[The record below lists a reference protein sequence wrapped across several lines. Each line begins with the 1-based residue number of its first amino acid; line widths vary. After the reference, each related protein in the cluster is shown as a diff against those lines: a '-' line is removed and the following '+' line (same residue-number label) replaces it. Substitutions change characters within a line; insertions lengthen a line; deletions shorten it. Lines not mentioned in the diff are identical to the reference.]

1 MKLDV
6 FSHCTIDTIQIN
18 DSKYVVPGGPACY
31 CSLTARILKF
41 DVRLHTK
48 FGSDFPLVN
57 YLTEQKI
64 VFEDALSTKPTTQ
77 FILNLVNSERTL
89 FLQNKCES
97 INSVTLDTDSV
108 IISPLFD
115 EISIELFEKIKKNA
129 NFVLLDPQGF
139 LRRKNSENKIYLEQA
154 DLNLSNISAI
164 KVNQDELKYLT
175 GTSNVDGIKIL
186 QKKGID
192 SVILTDKQNI
202 SLLSKNRIYSI
213 TLPNLEL
220 NDTTGIGDIFC
231 AAFCCTMLREK
242 DILWALS
249 FGGGAVQAALESKQ
263 IGLEKIPSKGAIE
276 SNAYYFYN
284 TVKFKEI

>member
-1 MKLDV
+1 MKLDIL
-6 FSHCTIDTIQIN
+6 SHCAIDTIQIN
-18 DSKYVVPGGPACY
+18 DSKYVVSGGPACY

-41 DVRLHTK
+41 DVVLHTK

-64 VFEDALSTKPTTQ
+64 VFEDSLSIKPTTQ
-77 FILNLVNSERTL
+77 FVLNLVNSERTL
-89 FLQNKCES
+89 FLQNKCEPIS
-97 INSVTLDTDSV
+97 DITLNTDNV
-108 IISPLFD
+108 IISPIFD
-115 EISIELFEKIKKNA
+115 EISIKLFEKIKKNA
-129 NFVLLDPQGF
+129 SFVMLDPQGF
-139 LRRKNSENKIYLEQA
+139 LRRRNSENRICLEQT
-154 DLNLSNISAI
+154 DLNLSNVSAI
-164 KVNQDELKYLT
+164 KVNTDELKCLT
-175 GTSNVDGIKIL
+175 GASNIDGIKIL

-231 AAFCCTMLREK
+231 AAFCCTMLKEK

-249 FGGGAVQAALESKQ
+249 FGGGAAQAALESRE
-263 IGLEKIPSKGAIE
+263 IGLKKIPSKGAIE

-284 TVKFKEI
+284 TIGFKEI

>member
-1 MKLDV
+1 MKLDIL
-6 FSHCTIDTIQIN
+6 SHCAIDTIQIN
-18 DSKYVVPGGPACY
+18 DSKYVVSGGPACY

-41 DVRLHTK
+41 DVVLHTK

-64 VFEDALSTKPTTQ
+64 VFEDSLSIKPTTQ
-77 FILNLVNSERTL
+77 FVLNLVNSERTL
-89 FLQNKCES
+89 FLQNKCEP
-97 INSVTLDTDSV
+97 INDITLDTDNV

-115 EISIELFEKIKKNA
+115 EISIELFEKIKNNA
-129 NFVLLDPQGF
+129 SFVMLDPQGF
-139 LRRKNSENKIYLEQA
+139 LRRRNSENRICLEQT
-154 DLNLSNISAI
+154 DLNLSNVSAI
-164 KVNQDELKYLT
+164 KVNTDELKCLT
-175 GTSNVDGIKIL
+175 GASNIDGIKIL
-186 QKKGID
+186 QKKGIE

-202 SLLSKNRIYSI
+202 TLLSKNRIYSI

-231 AAFCCTMLREK
+231 AAFCCTMLKEK
-242 DILWALS
+242 DVLWALS
-249 FGGGAVQAALESKQ
+249 FAGGAAQAALESGQ
-263 IGLEKIPSKGAIE
+263 IGLEKIPSKAAIE

>member
-6 FSHCTIDTIQIN
+6 ISHCTIDTIEIN
-18 DSKYVVPGGPACY
+18 DSKYVVSGGPACY

-41 DVRLHTK
+41 DVVLHTK

-57 YLTEQKI
+57 YLTEKKI
-64 VFEDALSTKPTTQ
+64 MFEDSLSIKPTTQ
-77 FILNLVNSERTL
+77 FVLNLVNSERTL
-89 FLQNKCES
+89 FLQNKCEPIS
-97 INSVTLDTDSV
+97 DITLDTDNV
-108 IISPLFD
+108 IISPLID

-129 NFVLLDPQGF
+129 SFVMLDPQGF
-139 LRRKNSENKIYLEQA
+139 LRRRNSENRICLEQT
-154 DLNLSNISAI
+154 DLNLSNVSAI
-164 KVNQDELKYLT
+164 KVNTDEVKCLT
-175 GTSNVDGIKIL
+175 GASNVDGIKIL

-202 SLLSKNRIYSI
+202 TLLSKNRIYSI

-231 AAFCCTMLREK
+231 ASFCCTMLKEK

-249 FGGGAVQAALESKQ
+249 FAGGAAQAALGSGQ
-263 IGLEKIPSKGAIE
+263 IGLEKIPSKAAIE

-284 TVKFKEI
+284 TIKFKEI

>member
-6 FSHCTIDTIQIN
+6 ISHCTIDTIEIN
-18 DSKYVVPGGPACY
+18 DSKYVVSGGPACY

-41 DVRLHTK
+41 DVVLHTK

-57 YLTEQKI
+57 YLTEKKI
-64 VFEDALSTKPTTQ
+64 MFEDSLSIKPTTQ
-77 FILNLVNSERTL
+77 FVLNLVNSERTL
-89 FLQNKCES
+89 FLQNKCEP
-97 INSVTLDTDSV
+97 INDITLDTDNV

-115 EISIELFEKIKKNA
+115 EISIELFEKIKNNA
-129 NFVLLDPQGF
+129 SFVMLDPQGF
-139 LRRKNSENKIYLEQA
+139 LRRRNSENRIHLEQT
-154 DLNLSNISAI
+154 DLNLSNVSAI
-164 KVNQDELKYLT
+164 KVNTDELKCLT
-175 GTSNVDGIKIL
+175 GASNVDGIKIL

-202 SLLSKNRIYSI
+202 TLLSKNRIYSI
-213 TLPNLEL
+213 TLPNIDL

-231 AAFCCTMLREK
+231 AAFCCTMLKEK

-249 FGGGAVQAALESKQ
+249 FGGGAAQAALESRE
-263 IGLEKIPSKGAIE
+263 IGLKKIPSKGAIE

-284 TVKFKEI
+284 TIGFKEI

>member
-220 NDTTGIGDIFC
+220 VDTTGIGDIFC

>member
-6 FSHCTIDTIQIN
+6 ISHCTIDTIEIN
-18 DSKYVVPGGPACY
+18 DSKYVVSGGPACY

-41 DVRLHTK
+41 DVVLHTK

-57 YLTEQKI
+57 YLTEKKI
-64 VFEDALSTKPTTQ
+64 MFEDSLSIKPTTQ
-77 FILNLVNSERTL
+77 FVLNLVNSERTL
-89 FLQNKCES
+89 FLQNKCEPIS
-97 INSVTLDTDSV
+97 DITLNTDNV

-115 EISIELFEKIKKNA
+115 EISIELFEKIKNNA
-129 NFVLLDPQGF
+129 SFVMLDPQGF
-139 LRRKNSENKIYLEQA
+139 LRRRNSENRIYLEQT
-154 DLNLSNISAI
+154 DLNLSNVSAI
-164 KVNQDELKYLT
+164 KVNTDELKCLT
-175 GTSNVDGIKIL
+175 GASNVDGIKIL

-202 SLLSKNRIYSI
+202 TLLSKNRIYSI

-231 AAFCCTMLREK
+231 AAFCCTILKEK

-249 FGGGAVQAALESKQ
+249 FAGGAAQAALESGQ
-263 IGLEKIPSKGAIE
+263 IGLEKIPSKAAIE

-284 TVKFKEI
+284 TIKFKEI

>member
-1 MKLDV
+1 MKLDI

-18 DSKYVVPGGPACY
+18 DSRYVVPGGPACY

-89 FLQNKCES
+89 FLQNNCEPIS
-97 INSVTLDTDSV
+97 NITLDTDSV

-129 NFVLLDPQGF
+129 SFVLLDPQGF
-139 LRRKNSENKIYLEQA
+139 LRRKNSENKIYLEQT
-154 DLNLSNISAI
+154 DLNVSGISAI
-164 KVNQDELKYLT
+164 KVNSDELRSLT
-175 GTSNVDGIKIL
+175 NNSNIDGIKIL
-186 QKKGID
+186 QKKGIEN
-192 SVILTDKQNI
+192 VILTDKQNI
-202 SLLSKNRIYSI
+202 SLLSENRIYSI
-213 TLPNLEL
+213 ALPDIEL
-220 NDTTGIGDIFC
+220 NDTTGIGDIFS
-231 AAFCCTMLREK
+231 ATFCCTMLKEK
-242 DILWALS
+242 DVLWALS
-249 FGGGAVQAALESKQ
+249 FAGGAAQAALESKQ

>member
-1 MKLDV
+1 MKLDI

-18 DSKYVVPGGPACY
+18 DSKYVAPGGPACY

-48 FGSDFPLVN
+48 FGSDFQLVN

-64 VFEDALSTKPTTQ
+64 IFEDAVSTKPTTQ
-77 FILNLVNSERTL
+77 FTLNLVNSERTL
-89 FLQNKCES
+89 FLENKCES
-97 INSVTLDTDSV
+97 ISSVTLDTDSV
-108 IISPLFD
+108 IISPLLD
-115 EISIELFEKIKKNA
+115 EISIELFEKIKKDA

-154 DLNLSNISAI
+154 DLNLSNVSAI
-164 KVNQDELKYLT
+164 KVNPDELKCLT
-175 GTSNVDGIKIL
+175 SASDIDGVKIL

-220 NDTTGIGDIFC
+220 VDTTGIGDIFC

-249 FGGGAVQAALESKQ
+249 FAGGAAQAALESKQ

>member
-1 MKLDV
+1 MKLDIL
-6 FSHCTIDTIQIN
+6 SHCAIDTIQIN
-18 DSKYVVPGGPACY
+18 DSKYVVSGGPACY

-41 DVRLHTK
+41 DVVLHTK

-64 VFEDALSTKPTTQ
+64 VFEDSLSIKPTTQ
-77 FILNLVNSERTL
+77 FVLNLVNSERTL
-89 FLQNKCES
+89 FLQNKCEPIS
-97 INSVTLDTDSV
+97 DVTLNTDNV

-129 NFVLLDPQGF
+129 SFVMLDPQGF
-139 LRRKNSENKIYLEQA
+139 LRRRNSENRICLEQT
-154 DLNLSNISAI
+154 DLNLSNVSAI
-164 KVNQDELKYLT
+164 KVNTDELKCLT
-175 GTSNVDGIKIL
+175 GASNIDGIKIL

-202 SLLSKNRIYSI
+202 TLLSKNRIYSI

-231 AAFCCTMLREK
+231 AAFCCTMLKEK

-249 FGGGAVQAALESKQ
+249 FGGGAAQAALESRE
-263 IGLEKIPSKGAIE
+263 IGLKKIPSKGAIE

-284 TVKFKEI
+284 TIGFKEI

>member
-175 GTSNVDGIKIL
+175 GTSNVDGIKTL

>member
-6 FSHCTIDTIQIN
+6 ISHCTIDTIEIN
-18 DSKYVVPGGPACY
+18 DSKYVVSGGPACY

-41 DVRLHTK
+41 DVVLHTK

-57 YLTEQKI
+57 YLTEKKI
-64 VFEDALSTKPTTQ
+64 MFEDSLSIKPTTQ
-77 FILNLVNSERTL
+77 FVLNLVNSERTL
-89 FLQNKCES
+89 FLQNKCEPIS
-97 INSVTLDTDSV
+97 DITLNTDNV

-129 NFVLLDPQGF
+129 SFVMLDPQGF
-139 LRRKNSENKIYLEQA
+139 LRRRNSENRICLEQT
-154 DLNLSNISAI
+154 DLNLSNVSAI
-164 KVNQDELKYLT
+164 KVNTDELKCLT
-175 GTSNVDGIKIL
+175 GASNTDGIKIL

-231 AAFCCTMLREK
+231 AAFCCTMLKEK

-249 FGGGAVQAALESKQ
+249 FGGGAAQAALESRE
-263 IGLEKIPSKGAIE
+263 IGLKKIPSKGAIE

-284 TVKFKEI
+284 TIGFKEI

>member
-1 MKLDV
+1 MKLDIL
-6 FSHCTIDTIQIN
+6 SHCAIDTIQIN
-18 DSKYVVPGGPACY
+18 DSKYVVTGGPACY

-41 DVRLHTK
+41 DVVLHTK

-64 VFEDALSTKPTTQ
+64 VFEDSLSIKPTTQ
-77 FILNLVNSERTL
+77 FVLNLVNSERTL
-89 FLQNKCES
+89 FLQNKCEPIS
-97 INSVTLDTDSV
+97 DITLNTDNV
-108 IISPLFD
+108 IISPIFD
-115 EISIELFEKIKKNA
+115 EISIKLFEKIKNNA
-129 NFVLLDPQGF
+129 SFVMLDPQGF
-139 LRRKNSENKIYLEQA
+139 LRRRNLENKIHLEQT
-154 DLNLSNISAI
+154 DLNLSNVSAI
-164 KVNQDELKYLT
+164 KVNTDELKCLT
-175 GTSNVDGIKIL
+175 GISNVDGIKIL

-192 SVILTDKQNI
+192 SVILTDKENI

-231 AAFCCTMLREK
+231 AAFCCTMLKEK

-249 FGGGAVQAALESKQ
+249 FAGGAAQAALESRE
-263 IGLEKIPSKGAIE
+263 IGLKKIPSKGAIE

-284 TVKFKEI
+284 TIGFKEI

>member
-139 LRRKNSENKIYLEQA
+139 LRRKNSENKIYLEQT

-220 NDTTGIGDIFC
+220 VDTTGIGDIFC

>member
-1 MKLDV
+1 MKLDIL
-6 FSHCTIDTIQIN
+6 SHCAIDTIQIN
-18 DSKYVVPGGPACY
+18 DSKYVVSGGPACY

-41 DVRLHTK
+41 DVVLHTK
-48 FGSDFPLVN
+48 FGSDFPLAN

-64 VFEDALSTKPTTQ
+64 VFEDSLSIKPTTQ
-77 FILNLVNSERTL
+77 FVLNLVNSERTL
-89 FLQNKCES
+89 FLQNKCEPIS
-97 INSVTLDTDSV
+97 DITLNTDNV
-108 IISPLFD
+108 IISPIFD
-115 EISIELFEKIKKNA
+115 EISIELFEKIKNNA
-129 NFVLLDPQGF
+129 SFVMLDPQGF
-139 LRRKNSENKIYLEQA
+139 LRRKNSENRICLEQT
-154 DLNLSNISAI
+154 DLNLSNVSAI
-164 KVNQDELKYLT
+164 KVNTDELKCLT
-175 GTSNVDGIKIL
+175 GVSNVDGLKIL

-231 AAFCCTMLREK
+231 AAFCCTMLKEK

-249 FGGGAVQAALESKQ
+249 FAGGAAQAALESRE
-263 IGLEKIPSKGAIE
+263 IGLKKIPAKGAIE

-284 TVKFKEI
+284 TIGFKEI